1 MSEPLQSKTSRRRFL
16 TGVGGVAGVVGAA
29 VAPAAVQVADQLAA
43 ATSASPATSEG
54 EQLFSETCARCHR
67 AGGMGTGILSRR
79 KGIAAD
85 GQLEKREDLVASFIK
100 AVVRAGTGNMPRIS
114 RAEVSDRQL
123 AKIADY
129 LSRGKP

>member
-1 MSEPLQSKTSRRRFL
+1 MSARSIALSL
-16 TGVGGVAGVVGAA
+16 I
-29 VAPAAVQVADQLAA
+29 LAA
-43 ATSASPATSEG
+43 AATGPVVAQMTSGASPVWPPSATPAASEG

-100 AVVRAGTGNMPRIS
+100 VVVRAGTGNMPRIS

>member
-1 MSEPLQSKTSRRRFL
+1 MNTRSIALSLILAAGATCPVPAQVTS
-16 TGVGGVAGVVGAA
+16 GASPDWP
-29 VAPAAVQVADQLAA
+29 PAATPAA
-43 ATSASPATSEG
+43 SEG
-54 EQLFSETCARCHR
+54 EQLFGETCGRCHR

-79 KGIAAD
+79 QGIAAD

>member
-1 MSEPLQSKTSRRRFL
+1 MSARSIALSLILAAGATGPVVAQVTS
-16 TGVGGVAGVVGAA
+16 GASP
-29 VAPAAVQVADQLAA
+29 VWPPAATPAA
-43 ATSASPATSEG
+43 SEG

>member
-1 MSEPLQSKTSRRRFL
+1 MSARSIALSLILAAGATGPVVAQVTS
-16 TGVGGVAGVVGAA
+16 GASPIWPPSA
-29 VAPAAVQVADQLAA
+29 APAV
-43 ATSASPATSEG
+43 SEG

-85 GQLEKREDLVASFIK
+85 GQLEKREDLVSSFVK

>member
-1 MSEPLQSKTSRRRFL
+1 MSARSIVLSL
-16 TGVGGVAGVVGAA
+16 ILAAGVAGPGVAQVTSGASPDWPPSA
-29 VAPAAVQVADQLAA
+29 APAA
-43 ATSASPATSEG
+43 SEG

-79 KGIAAD
+79 KGIAGD